1 MKLRFTLPAALL
13 LPVFMAVAQQPRQ
26 TQNIRGT
33 ITDAD
38 SKRPIA
44 AATIRLQ
51 GVNIAAISDSLG
63 HFYLPEVALGRQT
76 LVVSRVGYEERQVAD
91 IMVTSG
97 KEVELNVALT
107 EKISQ
112 LEQVEIKGRR
122 RSGRALNEFA
132 TASARSFSVED
143 TKRYP
148 VAVFDPARMAMNFPG
163 VSANGDFGNEIVVRG
178 NSPKGMLWRLEGI
191 EIPSPNHF
199 TSLGNSGGAISM
211 LSSST
216 LGTSDFFTG
225 AFPAEYGNASSGV
238 FDLNLRNGNTRKREY
253 AFMIGALGIEAA
265 AEGYFKKGSQSS
277 YLFNYRYSTLALL
290 NKIMDFSGSYL
301 PEYQD
306 LSFKINLPTKKAG
319 TFSLFGLGGSNLSK
333 NDPIADS
340 SKWDEDDGNF
350 FSVEKGKTGVG
361 GISHQYFFNSRSY
374 LKTTLA
380 ATFNSMSIDADT
392 LNIEQEY
399 KAESILVQR
408 TEDMAYRASIL
419 YNNKLNARNT
429 FRTGLIASH
438 MRFDYNETHYDE
450 AAGQYVTGLNL
461 KGNNNYLQAYAQWK
475 WRAANNLT
483 INGGLHGT
491 YFDLNDSWSIE
502 PRASV
507 QYRPDNVQTVTLSA
521 GLHSKPEH
529 LSTYYFQPEGYN
541 GGELPNKGLELP
553 KAFHTVLGYER
564 LLGKGIQLK
573 VETYYQH
580 LYDIG
585 VEAKENSEF
594 SLINQASFWDLF
606 GKQALVSSGK
616 GTNAGIDVSLEKP
629 FRHGLYYLLT
639 GSLFTG
645 KYTNYNGN
653 EFNTRFNR
661 GYQANL
667 VAGKEWKAGSSG
679 NRIWGI
685 NGKILASGGLRNSPI
700 DLEASKDAGERVPVL
715 NRYFTESGPMYFR
728 TDVSFSYRINSRHI
742 THTIMLDIQNVTN
755 RENLYGEYYDN
766 DTQTIKK
773 AYQMGL
779 IPVFNYRIEF

>member
-1 MKLRFTLPAALL
+1 MNVRLTLPVALL
-13 LPVFMAVAQQPRQ
+13 LPVLAAVAQPRQ

-44 AATIRLQ
+44 SATIRLQ
-51 GVNIAAISDSLG
+51 GGKTAALSDSLG
-63 HFYLPEVALGRQT
+63 LFYLTDVELGRQT
-76 LVVSRVGYEERQVAD
+76 LLISSIGYEDRQVAD

-97 KEVELNVALT
+97 KEVELNVSLV
-107 EKISQ
+107 EKLSQ
-112 LEQVEIKGRR
+112 LQNVEVKGRR
-122 RSGRALNEFA
+122 RSGKALNEFA
-132 TASARSFSVED
+132 SASSRSFSVED

-199 TSLGNSGGAISM
+199 TSLGNGGGAISM

-265 AEGYFKKGSQSS
+265 AEGYFKKGGQAS
-277 YLFNYRYSTLALL
+277 YLVNYRYSTLALL
-290 NKIMDFSGSYL
+290 NKITNFSGSYL

-306 LSFKINLPTKKAG
+306 LSFKVNLPTKKAG
-319 TFSLFGLGGSNLSK
+319 TFSLFGLGGTNLSQ
-333 NDPIADS
+333 NEPIADS
-340 SKWDEDDGNF
+340 SKWDDEEGNF
-350 FSVEKGKTGVG
+350 FSVDKGKTGVG
-361 GISHQYFFNSRSY
+361 GISHQYFFNPKSY
-374 LKTTLA
+374 LKTTIA
-380 ATFNSMSIDADT
+380 VTYNYMSIDADT
-392 LNIEQEY
+392 LNIDEDY
-399 KAESILVQR
+399 KAETILKQR
-408 TEDMAYRASIL
+408 TEDVAYRGSIL

-429 FRTGLIASH
+429 FRTGIIVSQLH
-438 MRFDYNETHYDE
+438 FDYGETHYDE
-450 AAGQYVTGLNL
+450 PSEQYVTGLNL
-461 KGNNNYLQAYAQWK
+461 TGSNNYLQGYAQWK
-475 WRAANNLT
+475 HRAGNSLT
-483 INGGLHGT
+483 FSGGLHGT
-491 YFDLNDSWSIE
+491 YFDVNDSWSIE
-502 PRASV
+502 PRGSV
-507 QYRPDNVQTVTLSA
+507 QFRPDNMQTFTLAA
-521 GLHSKPEH
+521 GLHTKPEH
-529 LSTYYFQPEGYN
+529 LSTYYFQPEGFT
-541 GGELPNKGLELP
+541 GGQLPNKDLALP
-553 KAFHTVLGYER
+553 KAIHTVLGYER
-564 LLGKGIQLK
+564 LLGKGIQFK
-573 VETYYQH
+573 AEAYYQH

-606 GKQALVSSGK
+606 GKEALVSTGK
-616 GTNAGIDVSLEKP
+616 GTNAGVDVSFEKP
-629 FRHGLYYLLT
+629 FSNGLYYLLT
-639 GSLFTG
+639 GSLYTG
-645 KYTNYNGN
+645 KYTNFNGN

-667 VAGKEWKAGSSG
+667 VAGKEWKAGASG
-679 NRIWGI
+679 KRIWGI
-685 NGKILASGGLRNSPI
+685 NGKLLASGGLRNSPI
-700 DLEASKDAGERVPVL
+700 DLEASKAAGERVLVL
-715 NRYFTESGPMYFR
+715 NKYFTEGGPMYFR
-728 TDVSFSYRINSRHI
+728 GDVSISYKINGRNI

-779 IPVFNYRIEF
+779 IPIINYRIEF